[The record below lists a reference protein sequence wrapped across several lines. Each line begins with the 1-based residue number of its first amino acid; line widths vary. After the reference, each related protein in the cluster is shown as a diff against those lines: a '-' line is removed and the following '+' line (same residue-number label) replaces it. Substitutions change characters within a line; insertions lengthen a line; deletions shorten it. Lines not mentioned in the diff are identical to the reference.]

1 MSKELSSGRLF
12 VGTKKWWLLPGS
24 NQRPVDYDSI
34 ALPTELSSQP
44 KVVKKNGSGSR
55 KANST
60 PLLPFEVKIAIL
72 TLLDR
77 PLEGRK
83 PTDTGPKRGLLQS
96 NFLNVSM
103 YC

>member
-1 MSKELSSGRLF
+1 
-12 VGTKKWWLLPGS
+12 
-24 NQRPVDYDSI
+24 
-34 ALPTELSSQP
+34 
-44 KVVKKNGSGSR
+44 
-55 KANST
+55 
-60 PLLPFEVKIAIL
+60 L

-96 NFLNVSM
+96 NFFNVSM